1 MSRDVPQPF
10 LARPPP
16 AEVLVLARY
25 RAQTEDELSL
35 APGDVVRQVRAGTAR
50 GWLHGTLQGRH
61 GLFPKRLVQEI
72 PEALRGVTE
81 PRPRCARLRRG
92 HPVNFQGPQRWCKVN
107 FNYSPEQAD
116 ELKLQTGEIVEVI
129 KEIEDGWWLGK
140 KNGQLGAFPSNFVE
154 LLDGG
159 PPSLGSADMPS
170 DVPNPPKPPKLSNL
184 TYDSPPDYLRTVSC
198 PETCRVL
205 FDYQP
210 EAPDELAL
218 HKGDLVKVLRKTTED
233 KGWWEGEC
241 QGRRG
246 LFPDNFVLPPP
257 PIRKLVPRKIIS
269 RDSPPVKESKKLM
282 PRTSLPTVKRLAA
295 AASAPS
301 KVKTSSTPSGDSQK
315 RPSRDAGFNGS
326 FLNGGARQPGRKRP
340 GTQASQQHPVSSQ
353 EDDQRSPGKAPS
365 TNKTPT
371 PDKTRLPDKTLD
383 PEKNPAPNKVSTP
396 ENRVPEKALDSDKI
410 PTAEN
415 TAVDTAVTTGGALSG
430 DEAPALKSPTKEE
443 IFDPKAALP
452 VDTAPALVKILTPE
466 HMVFEEDPSKENTQC
481 QHLPPEETT
490 QGSQSLA
497 PPNDIQVPGQ
507 HFQGSNPSERSCCKM
522 KHGHGDNCPAH
533 SKPED
538 EAAVTGLPAK
548 DETARKEPLPKELP
562 SEGVSPPK
570 QVPPKESVPTPQVPH
585 TIKRMPD
592 AEGAPTLHPVVPLT
606 SSESASAS
614 ADAMDVA
621 SLKEEVRSLKS
632 KLELLELKLEQKM
645 SDVWKELKAAS
656 EKIELLEV
664 RTMQRTKKS
673 FKQAQTQTETQP
685 AE

>member
-1 MSRDVPQPF
+1 MSRDVPRPF
-10 LARPPP
+10 LACPPP

-50 GWLHGTLQGRH
+50 GWLQGTLQGRH

-81 PRPRCARLRRG
+81 PTPRYARLRRG
-92 HPVNFQGPQRWCKVN
+92 HPVNSQGPQRWCKVN

-154 LLDGG
+154 LLDG
-159 PPSLGSADMPS
+159 LGSVDMPS
-170 DVPNPPKPPKLSNL
+170 VVPNPPKPPKLSNL
-184 TYDSPPDYLRTVSC
+184 TYDSPPDYLRTS
-198 PETCRVL
+198 EH
-205 FDYQP
+205 
-210 EAPDELAL
+210 LAKESL
-218 HKGDLVKVLRKTTED
+218 PRCQDTPCLV
-233 KGWWEGEC
+233 GGE
-241 QGRRG
+241 
-246 LFPDNFVLPPP
+246 PA
-257 PIRKLVPRKIIS
+257 
-269 RDSPPVKESKKLM
+269 PVKESKKLM

-295 AASAPS
+295 AALAPS

-340 GTQASQQHPVSSQ
+340 GAQASQQHSVSSQ

-371 PDKTRLPDKTLD
+371 PDKTRLPDKTLG

-396 ENRVPEKALDSDKI
+396 ENHVPEKALDSDKI

-415 TAVDTAVTTGGALSG
+415 TTVDTAVTTGSALSG
-430 DEAPALKSPTKEE
+430 DEAPALKAPTKEE

-466 HMVFEEDPSKENTQC
+466 HMVFEEDPSRENTQC

-507 HFQGSNPSERSCCKM
+507 HFQASNPSERSCCKM
-522 KHGHGDNCPAH
+522 KHGHGDSCPAH

-538 EAAVTGLPAK
+538 EAAVTGLPPK
-548 DETARKEPLPKELP
+548 DETAPKEPLPKELP
-562 SEGVSPPK
+562 SEGVSPQK

-592 AEGAPTLHPVVPLT
+592 PEGAPTLHPVVPLT
-606 SSESASAS
+606 SSEGKSASAS

-621 SLKEEVRSLKS
+621 SLREEVRSLKS
-632 KLELLELKLEQKM
+632 ALELLELKLEQKM
-645 SDVWKELKAAS
+645 SDVWEELKTAN
-656 EKIELLEV
+656 EKIQLLEV

-685 AE
+685 EE